1 MKTFIKVLVLL
12 VLSAFIVNA
21 SAMAV
26 TTAGTGLQGFFDSKK
41 WGLDVD
47 DDQMETQGGWM
58 LTNASGASNMVF
70 YHGVPDGNEF
80 GIYSIANRLEEATV
94 FDSKDIPIAK
104 AVVSFDA
111 GDAIVVQYWNEG
123 GLLIDDESYR
133 FTGEKFG
140 FWIGAGT
147 NRYYSDA
154 DRNDVNNNGIYGE
167 EEDIAFLVYNADP
180 GSYVFAGDLNGDK
193 DFFNVV
199 TQAESIKPVH
209 TPVPPS
215 IVLLGTALIGFVS
228 VNRKKNN

>member
-12 VLSAFIVNA
+12 FLSAFIVNA

-26 TTAGTGLQGFFDSKK
+26 TTVGSDLQDLFNSYS
-41 WGLDVD
+41 WGLDAD
-47 DDQMETQGGWM
+47 DDQMEIQGGWM

-70 YHGVPDGNEF
+70 YHGVPNGNEF
-80 GIYSIANRLEEATV
+80 GIYSIADKQEATV
-94 FDSKDIPIAK
+94 FGSDDTPIAK

-111 GDAIVVQYWNEG
+111 GDAIVVQYWNAG
-123 GLLIDDESYR
+123 GLLIDVDNYG

-140 FWIGAGT
+140 FWFGDGT

-154 DRNDVNNNGIYGE
+154 GRNDVNKNGIFGE
-167 EEDIAFLVYNADP
+167 DEDIALLVYNADP

-193 DFFNVV
+193 DFFDIV

-215 IVLLGTALIGFVS
+215 IVLLGTALIGLVS
-228 VNRKKNN
+228 VNRKKMN